1 MSGAKEIRGFRLCSN
16 RVGMA
21 LSADWVR
28 PSRLN
33 LMLDGAGMGVK
44 FARSPLESHA
54 QPDGEGA

>member
-1 MSGAKEIRGFRLCSN
+1 
-16 RVGMA
+16 MA

-33 LMLDGAGMGVK
+33 LTLDGAGMGVK